1 MPQFRQIR
9 SNSHG
14 LFHLAITLF
23 CLLVTSPAVPAGEVT
38 LVSPVDFGAIDL
50 NPGGDTI
57 VIAADNGPASPSGS
71 RSGVTGG
78 GSGLI
83 HVTSTEAEHVEI
95 LYPNSTPLIC
105 GSHSLTIKD
114 IGPHSQYNLTGF
126 DLPGGGVTRAIS
138 VGGSLELQG
147 DEISAS
153 CNGSLSIQLNF
164 F

>member
-1 MPQFRQIR
+1 MPPSRQKQNNLYR
-9 SNSHG
+9 
-14 LFHLAITLF
+14 LFCLAVILF
-23 CLLVTSPAVPAGEVT
+23 CLLVTAPAILAGEVT
-38 LVSPVDFGAIDL
+38 LVAPVDFGAIDL

-57 VIAADNGPASPSGS
+57 VIAAHNGPASPTGS

-95 LYPNSTPLIC
+95 LYPDLVPLVC

-114 IGPHSQYNLTGF
+114 VGLHSQYHPNGF
-126 DLPGGGVTRAIS
+126 DLPGGGVTRTIS
-138 VGGSLELQG
+138 VGGSLKLQG
-147 DEISAS
+147 DETSAS
-153 CNGSLSIQLNF
+153 CRGSLSIQINF

>member
-1 MPQFRQIR
+1 MPTVRQKR
-9 SNSHG
+9 DNSHG
-14 LFHLAITLF
+14 LFHLAIMLF

-38 LVSPVDFGAIDL
+38 LVAPVDFGSIDL

-57 VIAADNGPASPSGS
+57 VIAAHNGPASPAGS

-83 HVTSTEAEHVEI
+83 QVTSTEAEHVEI
-95 LYPNSTPLIC
+95 LFPDSAPLVC

-114 IGPHSQYNLTGF
+114 IGPHSQYHLTGL
-126 DLPGGGVTRAIS
+126 DLPGGGVTRTIS
-138 VGGSLELQG
+138 VGGSLKLQG
-147 DEISAS
+147 DEAS
-153 CNGSLSIQLNF
+153 VSCSGFLSIQLNF